1 MEAADDGF
9 SNAEFFGMTDPS
21 ASGADGSSKK
31 KGKKKGGFAAMGLST
46 AIYRSVMRKGY
57 RMPTPIQRRAIPHI
71 LAGEDVVA
79 MARTG
84 SGKTAS
90 FLLPAVVRE
99 KTRSRWTRRL
109 RHGRGFLLLYV
120 VLDPGCIEEWSL
132 EVAGRLAVA
141 FIVPLHSREEEARG
155 FDTRAHVVAANR
167 ICRALSWFQS
177 RRSDRPGEGC
187 HFGTNQAAVGVARND
202 KHSIVC
208 VSDGMGDVHET
219 YRAGTRRRRRV

>member
-1 MEAADDGF
+1 MNETLTFVRMSMKDPVRRKRVCDGVR
-9 SNAEFFGMTDPS
+9 SCPS
-21 ASGADGSSKK
+21 AELIACDTAVGSS
-31 KGKKKGGFAAMGLST
+31 S
-46 AIYRSVMRKGY
+46 RPSS
-57 RMPTPIQRRAIPHI
+57 
-71 LAGEDVVA
+71 
-79 MARTG
+79 AR
-84 SGKTAS
+84 
-90 FLLPAVVRE
+90 
-99 KTRSRWTRRL
+99 TRSRWTRRL

-141 FIVPLHSREEEARG
+141 FILPLHSREEEARG
-155 FDTRAHVVAANR
+155 FDTRAHVVAADR

>member
-84 SGKTAS
+84 SGKTAA
-90 FLLPAVVRE
+90 FLLPLFERLKAHSTTVGVRAVVLSPTRE
-99 KTRSRWTRRL
+99 LALQTHKFARELSHFVAPVSYTHLTLPTNR
-109 RHGRGFLLLYV
+109 
-120 VLDPGCIEEWSL
+120 
-132 EVAGRLAVA
+132 EV
-141 FIVPLHSREEEARG
+141 
-155 FDTRAHVVAANR
+155 
-167 ICRALSWFQS
+167 
-177 RRSDRPGEGC
+177 
-187 HFGTNQAAVGVARND
+187 
-202 KHSIVC
+202 
-208 VSDGMGDVHET
+208 
-219 YRAGTRRRRRV
+219 